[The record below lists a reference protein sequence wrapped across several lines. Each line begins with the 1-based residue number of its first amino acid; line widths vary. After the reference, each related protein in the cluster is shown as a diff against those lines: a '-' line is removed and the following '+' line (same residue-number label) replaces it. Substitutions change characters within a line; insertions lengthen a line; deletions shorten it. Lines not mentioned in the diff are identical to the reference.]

1 MAMDRNYEK
10 LKRGADFVLSAAGLL
25 LFLPVMAGAAV
36 ACGRS
41 GQGILCRQ
49 ERIGKDGRPFQ
60 LYKFRTLRRDAPLL
74 PREAFPDMARY
85 FIKGGSFL
93 RSSGIDELPQ
103 LWNVLWG
110 EMSLV
115 GPRPLLAE
123 EGGVHRMR
131 QRAGVYTLRPGITG
145 LAQLCGDPP
154 ARVKGSID
162 RIYRDGC
169 SLALDAA
176 ILWSTLLLLWKRQR
190 EQENVS
196 VPRAAKIL
204 LNIWKSPC
212 NLSQNV
218 VS

>member
-1 MAMDRNYEK
+1 MNYEK
-10 LKRGADFVLSAAGLL
+10 IKRGADCILSGAGLVL
-25 LFLPVMAGAAV
+25 LLPLLAGAAII
-36 ACGRS
+36 CGRS
-41 GQGILCRQ
+41 GEGIICRQ
-49 ERIGKDGRPFQ
+49 ERIGKDGIPFQ
-60 LYKFRTLRRDAPLL
+60 LCKFRTLRRDAPIL
-74 PREAFPDMARY
+74 PREAFPNMERY
-85 FIKGGSFL
+85 FIKGGALL

-103 LWNVLWG
+103 LWNVLRG

-131 QRAGVYTLRPGITG
+131 QRAGVYALRPGITG

-162 RIYRDGC
+162 RIYQDSC

-190 EQENVS
+190 EKENIS